1 MQCKLFMDL
10 KRERIFSNGGG
21 GVHLEEGRSR
31 RQGPLYVL
39 VTLLC
44 ESFCLLQSNGIL
56 QWNQGKPAM
65 LHSLPSHNLHSSH
78 PDVQYLI
85 WCGHWWSN
93 SSQKA
98 AEVYAC
104 WQSDWRGGPKT
115 LERHLWYLSDLTIPM
130 ALFSEKVDLDPR
142 HQVQAGSKAPCPEE
156 QQQQKQEGR
165 LSETCETQVPQDR
178 SQYVALR
185 PVDRGVRG
193 VLLYYQGG
201 QQLAGAACG
210 QLGGQRGL
218 RKCQDIWESHQDGN
232 WLLQSWPRTR
242 TLVEGLS
249 RGWRIT
255 GGPIQTYLQYD
266 FQWFPINK
274 SNFMNVFC

>member
-1 MQCKLFMDL
+1 
-10 KRERIFSNGGG
+10 
-21 GVHLEEGRSR
+21 
-31 RQGPLYVL
+31 
-39 VTLLC
+39 
-44 ESFCLLQSNGIL
+44 
-56 QWNQGKPAM
+56 
-65 LHSLPSHNLHSSH
+65 
-78 PDVQYLI
+78 
-85 WCGHWWSN
+85 
-93 SSQKA
+93 
-98 AEVYAC
+98 
-104 WQSDWRGGPKT
+104 
-115 LERHLWYLSDLTIPM
+115 M

-218 RKCQDIWESHQDGN
+218 QKCQDI
-232 WLLQSWPRTR
+232 
-242 TLVEGLS
+242 
-249 RGWRIT
+249 
-255 GGPIQTYLQYD
+255 
-266 FQWFPINK
+266 
-274 SNFMNVFC
+274 